1 MLDGVECVNK
11 YENQL
16 RAIYVRERLVRRTMY
31 VYAVMAG
38 KAAHPISPP
47 SRMLSANEVDPRER
61 RGENV
66 QKKGFIEDIRT

>member
-1 MLDGVECVNK
+1 M
-11 YENQL
+11 
-16 RAIYVRERLVRRTMY
+16 YVSDLY